1 MPLCLSKIFTVN
13 IDFEKIHRPTVFN
26 LQLWRHTSYF
36 MTSFTSWSLTLSVIT
51 LCTVTFINT
60 NLTSAAYSRIYCPL
74 FLIGRT
80 HLIHASGEG
89 RGGNE
94 HDDED
99 HVYSANTHSAA
110 STSVCHNSGWHL
122 LFPQEHWCG
131 MHQTATLRSTQ
142 DWAATTVSLTT
153 NPESVRPKKPHKS
166 NTWKW
171 NSDELFKTFYLKVT
185 DTPAACTSTLMSETP
200 VIIGGTIRVDYYDFL
215 SSLTDGFLSDPQL
228 NWTTINWI
236 SQRIW

>member
-1 MPLCLSKIFTVN
+1 MK
-13 IDFEKIHRPTVFN
+13 
-26 LQLWRHTSYF
+26 LWRHTSYF

-51 LCTVTFINT
+51 LCTVAFINT

-153 NPESVRPKKPHKS
+153 TSESVRPKKKHT
-166 NTWKW
+166 N
-171 NSDELFKTFYLKVT
+171 
-185 DTPAACTSTLMSETP
+185 
-200 VIIGGTIRVDYYDFL
+200 
-215 SSLTDGFLSDPQL
+215 LTHENEIVMNYSKHF
-228 NWTTINWI
+228 I
-236 SQRIW
+236 